1 MASPV
6 GIGIEIGE
14 DEIRVVKLRRTPK
27 GAVLQG
33 MGSSPTPQGAVSA
46 GTVKDPHLLAEAL
59 RAAFRSYDIRGVEA
73 VVGLPSRAASSR
85 VLELPVMQRQEM
97 AAVVAGEMEHYRMIP
112 QNQGTFDFIA
122 LSETTDEAKRLP
134 ILVMAAEKRVVDSYR
149 DALRLAGMHMAALEP
164 LSLAASRAIFPAL
177 ERGGV
182 ALLTIGAHATELAV
196 FHNGALRYSRQI
208 DIGTLELAGG
218 KSVTVGTAPG
228 PDEEKPTGP
237 DLPRLD
243 RPGDTSQSLVYEIQ
257 RSLGFYHRE
266 APSSERV
273 ERAIVCVDAE
283 RAGDLKAYLESNLN
297 LPVALADPFKD
308 ALYSEARFNRDLLA
322 QVGPAYA
329 PAMGLALR
337 MIEVTPTAPRMDL
350 SITGTES
357 RMAKMA
363 PRWLIWALAGS
374 VALILAVAVGVLLAN
389 RAVQKTQSELGVAK
403 QELARVSKEEQERT
417 SAARRAK
424 DAQSIV
430 QLRGLPWSDI
440 LFQVSASMP
449 ERVWLNS
456 LAMESGNTLA
466 LGGIAASA
474 GSVAT
479 LMESLT
485 RSPLFSGPQMSSMT
499 KDSSGGGSLV
509 KYQVKVGITPPS
521 AASSTALSAL
531 PGQAPGSQPPPA
543 TEQPA
548 AAGGAR

>member
-14 DEIRVVKLRRTPK
+14 DEIRVVKVRRTPR
-27 GAVLQG
+27 GPVLQG
-33 MGSSPTPQGAVSA
+33 LGSFATPPGAVSA
-46 GTVKDPHLLAEAL
+46 GMVKDPHLLAEGL
-59 RAAFRSYDIRGVEA
+59 RAAFRSYDIKGAEA

-85 VLELPVMQRQEM
+85 VLELPVMNRKEM

-182 ALLTIGAHATELAV
+182 ALFTIGAHATELAV
-196 FHNGALRYSRQI
+196 FHNGSLRYSRQI
-208 DIGTLELAGG
+208 DIGTLELA
-218 KSVTVGTAPG
+218 
-228 PDEEKPTGP
+228 EEKPAAGTLPGPEEEKAAGP

-243 RPGDTSQSLVYEIQ
+243 RPGGTSQSLVYEIQ

-266 APSSERV
+266 APNSERV
-273 ERAIVCVDAE
+273 ERAIVSVDAE
-283 RAGDLKAYLESNLN
+283 RARDLKPYLESNLG

-308 ALYSEARFNRDLLA
+308 ALYSETRFNRDLLA

-337 MIEVTPTAPRMDL
+337 MIEETPRAPRMDL

-357 RMAKMA
+357 RMAKVA
-363 PRWLIWALAGS
+363 PKWLIWALAGS
-374 VALILAVAVGVLLAN
+374 VALVLAVAIGVLLVN
-389 RAVQKTQSELGVAK
+389 RAVQKTQSELSAAK
-403 QELARVSKEEQERT
+403 QELTRVTREEQERT
-417 SAARRAK
+417 SAAKRARE
-424 DAQSIV
+424 AQSIV

-449 ERVWLNS
+449 DRVWLNG
-456 LAMESGNTLA
+456 LGMESGNTLSFD
-466 LGGIAASA
+466 GIAASA

-485 RSPLFSGPQMSSMT
+485 RSPLFSGPQMSSIT

-509 KYQVKVGITPPS
+509 KYQVKVGITPPP
-521 AASSTALSAL
+521 AASPPAQSAP
-531 PGQAPGSQPPPA
+531 PGQTPVAQPPPA
-543 TEQPA
+543 TGQPA
-548 AAGGAR
+548 AAGGAQ